1 MTSIRAFL
9 IILAGVAGLLVSQS
23 QPADA
28 ATVPPRTL
36 VLKHINEVRHAHG
49 LPALRASKSLTRV
62 ALKHSVSMITGAYFA
77 HTSPGG
83 STLEKRILGSGFV
96 DGFAWTA
103 GENLAWGTGD
113 RAAPSYIVKAW
124 MNSPTHRAILL
135 TSAFRYVG
143 ISRYC
148 GTFLG
153 HRDACVWTADFV
165 GRS

>member
-9 IILAGVAGLLVSQS
+9 IVLAGLAGLLVSQS
-23 QPADA
+23 QPAEA
-28 ATVPPRTL
+28 AVAPRT
-36 VLKHINEVRHAHG
+36 VLLKRINEVRHAHG
-49 LPALRASKSLTRV
+49 LPALRASKRLTSI
-62 ALKHSVSMITGAYFA
+62 ALKHSYSMIRGRYFA

-83 STLEKRILGSGFV
+83 STLQKRVLASGFV
-96 DGFAWTA
+96 TGYTWTA
-103 GENLAWGTGD
+103 GENLAWGTRD
-113 RAAPSYIVKAW
+113 RANPRYVVKAW
-124 MNSPTHRAILL
+124 MNSPTHRAILM